1 MIFDLETY
9 IANPVVLTGPF
20 LVSFIAGVSA
30 FPAYIKWLKQ
40 KQLGQ
45 FLREE
50 GPASHAHKAK
60 TPTMG
65 GICFMAVTV
74 ILLAISGVLIH
85 RAGSALSAWA
95 LFVAVLCG
103 LIGLSDDL
111 SKLKSKSNEGLSA
124 RTRLRLEA
132 ILGAGFGTLG
142 FALLR
147 HSSQTLPAIL
157 LPQQIAFSLF
167 QHVHVFAPGKVG
179 IPLDLPVFVVLSTFL
194 ICATTNAINLHDGM
208 DGLAGGTGLIVLATM
223 GTMLWFTGQYE
234 LAWLA
239 FVACGSIAAF
249 LAFNRNPAKVFM
261 GDTGSLF
268 LGGLLATL
276 TLAGGLLFWFVPLSL
291 IFIVETLSVIM
302 QVSYYK
308 ITKPYTPEK
317 PMKSAA
323 LVLYKLTNKLPGEG
337 KRIFRMAPL
346 HHHFEAVFA
355 EKGVKE
361 WQVVAGF
368 WVIQLI
374 LSGLTLAAFFVF

>member
-1 MIFDLETY
+1 MLFDLSPY
-9 IANPVVLTGPF
+9 LANPIVLAGPF
-20 LVSFIAGVSA
+20 LVSFLAGVAA
-30 FPAYIKWLKQ
+30 FPFYIKWLKQ

-65 GICFMAVTV
+65 GVCFMAV
-74 ILLAISGVLIH
+74 IVLFLSL
-85 RAGSALSAWA
+85 SALIFKNTVNAISAWA
-95 LFVAVLCG
+95 LFVGILCG
-103 LIGLSDDL
+103 LVGLSDDL
-111 SKLKSKSNEGLSA
+111 SKLRSKSNEGLSA
-124 RTRLRLEA
+124 KTRLRLEA
-132 ILGAGFGTLG
+132 ILGAGFGTFG

-147 HSSQTLPAIL
+147 QSSHSLPAIL
-157 LPQQIAFSLF
+157 LPEQLAYILF
-167 QHVHVFAPGKVG
+167 HNIHVFAPGKVG
-179 IPLDLPVFVVLSTFL
+179 IPLDLPIFVVISTFL

-208 DGLAGGTGLIVLATM
+208 DGLAGGTALIVLASM
-223 GTMLWFTGQYE
+223 GAMLWFSGQHE

-239 FVACGSIAAF
+239 LIACGSLAAF

-268 LGGLLATL
+268 LGGLVATL

-291 IFIVETLSVIM
+291 IWILETLSVIM
-302 QVSYYK
+302 QVSYFK
-308 ITKPYTPEK
+308 LTKPYTPDK
-317 PMKSAA
+317 PMKPLA
-323 LVLYKLTNKLPGEG
+323 LFWLKLTKKLPGEG

-355 EKGVKE
+355 EKSIRE

-368 WVIQLI
+368 WVVQLL